1 MKQHLLYSK
10 DIQVN
15 IVFLTILGA
24 GILAL
29 PYAFDSGGYILSSV
43 VFLIIALMIYDTMNM
58 LFKIADSYNKPG
70 LTYPMIAELNY
81 GSKGIIIVKSLL
93 VLF

>member
-1 MKQHLLYSK
+1 M
-10 DIQVN
+10 
-15 IVFLTILGA
+15 
-24 GILAL
+24 
-29 PYAFDSGGYILSSV
+29 
-43 VFLIIALMIYDTMNM
+43 FLIIALMIYDTMNM